1 MSSNGKTWEDYA
13 KDTGKSID
21 EIKNMLKQ
29 DKTYEMAA
37 IQIGGTNHNIFN
49 TYGWVK
55 TADLDESSKG
65 TENLKDF
72 EITTGDNTKNITTI
86 TRKRK
91 YKSNKPKFSRRK
103 INFAISVNKIKINKM
118 L

>member
-1 MSSNGKTWEDYA
+1 M
-13 KDTGKSID
+13 SID

-37 IQIGGTNHNIFN
+37 IQVGGTNHNIFN

-72 EITTGDNTKNITTI
+72 EITTGDNTEILQQLQQKE
-86 TRKRK
+86 
-91 YKSNKPKFSRRK
+91 KSNQNQEAER
-103 INFAISVNKIKINKM
+103 
-118 L
+118 